1 MIILEV
7 WIKTG
12 GACVH
17 DNQVING
24 YSMTKRD
31 YYEVLGIERN
41 ASGDEIKKAYRKLA
55 LQYHPDR
62 NPGDKAAEE
71 NFKEAAEAY
80 EVLSDT
86 EKRQLYDRF
95 GHAGLQQSG
104 FQGFSNFDDI
114 FSSFGDIFEEFF
126 GFGARGGHRSSVRRG
141 ADLRYDLTIGFMDA
155 AFGKEMEIEVSRH
168 EPCEEC
174 GGLGTKQGT
183 RPAVCST
190 CGGRGQ
196 VTRSQG
202 FFSISTTCP
211 TCQGSGT
218 VITDPCRKCRGVGRV
233 LIRKKL
239 ALKIPAGVD
248 TGSRLRLQGEGE
260 RGDHGA
266 PPGDLYVFLRVEPHE
281 SFRRQNDDILVA
293 VPIMYSL
300 AALGGEIEV
309 PTLDGTD
316 QLQIPQGTQ
325 SGQDFRIPGK
335 GIPHLR
341 GRGRGDLVVVVYIE
355 TPRKVSKEAED
366 LLRRLAELEGV
377 KVTSKKRSFFS
388 RSK

>member
-1 MIILEV
+1 
-7 WIKTG
+7 
-12 GACVH
+12 
-17 DNQVING
+17 
-24 YSMTKRD
+24 MTKRD
-31 YYEVLGIERN
+31 YYEVLGIQRN
-41 ASGDEIKKAYRKLA
+41 ANGDEIKKSYRKLA

-62 NPGDKAAEE
+62 NPGDKPAEE
-71 NFKEAAEAY
+71 KFKEAAEAY
-80 EVLSDT
+80 EVLSDP

-95 GHAGLQQSG
+95 GHAGLQQTG
-104 FQGFSNFDDI
+104 FQGFRDFDDI

-126 GFGARGGHRSSVRRG
+126 GFGARGSHRSSIRRG
-141 ADLRYDLTIGFMDA
+141 ADLRYDLTIDFMDA
-155 AFGKEMEIEVSRH
+155 VSGKEMEIEVSRH
-168 EPCEEC
+168 ETCDEC
-174 GGLGTKQGT
+174 GGLGTREGT

-218 VITDPCRKCRGVGRV
+218 VITDPCHKCRGVGRV

-260 RGDHGA
+260 PGERGA
-266 PPGDLYVFLRVEPHE
+266 PPGDLYVFIRVAPHE
-281 SFRRQNDDILVA
+281 SFRRQNDDIVVA
-293 VPIMYSL
+293 VPITYSL
-300 AALGGEIEV
+300 AALGGEVEV
-309 PTLDGTD
+309 PSLDGSD
-316 QLQIPQGTQ
+316 VLQIPHGTQ
-325 SGQDFRIPGK
+325 SGQDFRVPGK
-335 GIPHLR
+335 GVPHLR

-355 TPRKVSKEAED
+355 TPHKVGKDEEE

-377 KVTSKKRSFFS
+377 KVSSKKKGFFS